1 MTEPVSPET
10 LEQLFAAR
18 IAELREAQ
26 RAAEAANRAKSEF
39 LANMSHEIRTPMNG
53 ILGLVDLLLET
64 PLLSE
69 QRRYAETIRES
80 GLALLKLINDV
91 LDFSKIE
98 AGRLEIER
106 TETDIVR
113 LVDEVI
119 AGLASSARSKWLIL
133 EAHIAPE
140 ARTIARFDPTRVR
153 QVLINLVGNAI
164 KFTEQ
169 GSVTV
174 VVTKRTTAEGLP
186 CLRFD
191 VMDTGVG
198 VDPDVRDRIW
208 HPFLQAD
215 LSTTRKYGGSGLGL
229 SISKQLIDMM
239 GGTIDCES
247 QKGRGSTFWF
257 EIPFEVPA
265 TVSITSP
272 PKAADD
278 PAVART
284 SLLFPVGLYH
294 VLVAEDN
301 PVNQMV
307 VVRMLEL
314 CGVDVDVA
322 NNGVEALDKI
332 QSEKYHLVLMDCA
345 MPEMDGFEAT
355 RRVRKLGPGSATP
368 ASVPIVAVTANAMAG
383 DRERC
388 INAGMDDYL
397 PKPISRAEL
406 ADKLKYWIGTDRQS
420 LAQKLL
426 A

>member
-1 MTEPVSPET
+1 VTDTVSPDA

-26 RAAEAANRAKSEF
+26 AAAESANRAKSEF

-80 GLALLKLINDV
+80 GLNLLKLINDV

-106 TETDIVR
+106 TETDVVR
-113 LVDEVI
+113 LVDDVI
-119 AGLASSARSKWLIL
+119 AGLASSARAKWLIL

-140 ARTIARFDPTRVR
+140 ARMIARIDPTRVR
-153 QVLINLVGNAI
+153 QVLVNLIGNAI

-169 GSVTV
+169 GSVTL
-174 VVTKRTTAEGLP
+174 VVTRRTMVDGVP

-198 VDPDVRDRIW
+198 VDPEVRDRIW
-208 HPFLQAD
+208 QPFLQGD
-215 LSTTRKYGGSGLGL
+215 LSTTRKFGGSGLGL
-229 SISKQLIDMM
+229 SISKQLVGMM
-239 GGTIDCES
+239 GGGIDCTS
-247 QKGRGSTFWF
+247 QQGRGSTFWF
-257 EIPFEVPA
+257 EVPYEMPLTVSLTAPAKPAEEVPL
-265 TVSITSP
+265 T
-272 PKAADD
+272 
-278 PAVART
+278 RN
-284 SLLFPVGLYH
+284 SLLFPVGLYR

-322 NNGVEALDKI
+322 NNGAEAL
-332 QSEKYHLVLMDCA
+332 EKLRITRYHLVLMDCA

-355 RRVRKLGPGSATP
+355 QRMRQTPVGATP
-368 ASVPIVAVTANAMAG
+368 ATVPIVAVTANAMAG

-388 INAGMDDYL
+388 ISAGMDDYL
-397 PKPISRAEL
+397 AKPISRAEL
-406 ADKLKYWIGTDRQS
+406 ADKLKYWLGTDRTS
-420 LAQKLL
+420 LANKLL

>member
-1 MTEPVSPET
+1 V
-10 LEQLFAAR
+10 
-18 IAELREAQ
+18 
-26 RAAEAANRAKSEF
+26 N
-39 LANMSHEIRTPMNG
+39 
-53 ILGLVDLLLET
+53 
-64 PLLSE
+64 
-69 QRRYAETIRES
+69 
-80 GLALLKLINDV
+80 LI
-91 LDFSKIE
+91 
-98 AGRLEIER
+98 
-106 TETDIVR
+106 
-113 LVDEVI
+113 
-119 AGLASSARSKWLIL
+119 
-133 EAHIAPE
+133 
-140 ARTIARFDPTRVR
+140 
-153 QVLINLVGNAI
+153 GNAI

-174 VVTKRTTAEGLP
+174 VVTRRTTAAGLP

-208 HPFLQAD
+208 YPFLQAD

-229 SISKQLIDMM
+229 SICKQLVEMM
-239 GGTIDCES
+239 GGSIDCES
-247 QKGRGSTFWF
+247 QTGRGSTFWF
-257 EIPFEVPA
+257 EIPFEPQQTLTLTA
-265 TVSITSP
+265 PKP
-272 PKAADD
+272 PDD
-278 PAVART
+278 PAVTRT
-284 SLLFPVGLYH
+284 SLLFPVGLYR

-314 CGVDVDVA
+314 CGVDVHVA
-322 NNGVEALDKI
+322 NNGVEALEKI
-332 QSEKYHLVLMDCA
+332 QSERYHLVLMDCA

-355 RRVRKLGPGSATP
+355 RRVRQLTSGPTP

-406 ADKLKYWIGTDRQS
+406 ADKLKYWIGSDRAS

>member
-1 MTEPVSPET
+1 MAEPVSPET

-26 RAAEAANRAKSEF
+26 RAAETASRTKSEF

-53 ILGLVDLLLET
+53 ILGLIDLLLET

-80 GLALLKLINDV
+80 GLNLLKLINDV

-106 TETDIVR
+106 TDTDVVK

-119 AGLASSARSKWLIL
+119 AGLASGARSKWLIL

-140 ARTIARFDPTRVR
+140 ARTIARLDPTRVR
-153 QVLINLVGNAI
+153 QVLVNLVGNAI

-174 VVTKRTTAEGLP
+174 VVTKRTTTAGLP

-198 VDPDVRDRIW
+198 VDPQVRDRIW
-208 HPFLQAD
+208 YPFLQAD

-229 SISKQLIDMM
+229 SISKQLVEMM
-239 GGTIDCES
+239 GGSIDCES
-247 QKGRGSTFWF
+247 QQGRGSTFWF
-257 EIPFEVPA
+257 EVPFEVPQ
-265 TVSITSP
+265 TVSLTTP
-272 PKAADD
+272 PKTDDAA
-278 PAVART
+278 VSRT
-284 SLLFPVGLYH
+284 SLLFPVGLYR

-322 NNGVEALDKI
+322 NNGVEALEKI
-332 QSEKYHLVLMDCA
+332 SSERYHLVLMDCA

-355 RRVRKLGPGSATP
+355 RRVRKLTGTPTP

-406 ADKLKYWIGTDRQS
+406 ADKLKYWVGTDRQS